1 MFDVLLLPAHLDA
14 NPAMPEN
21 LHKKTPVF
29 CRRRALVFVK
39 NTGSRTRLFGNPA
52 VRSTFVEPAAAAKIA
67 LAEEAASV
75 DEDPWLCVTGLRR
88 FCQYRRLTH

>member
-1 MFDVLLLPAHLDA
+1 MIKVLLLPAYLDA

-52 VRSTFVEPAAAAKIA
+52 ILSAFAK
-67 LAEEAASV
+67 ASADFGPV
-75 DEDPWLCVTGLRR
+75 VLRHR
-88 FCQYRRLTH
+88 ITPVLPVSETKLRM

>member
-1 MFDVLLLPAHLDA
+1 MIKVLLLPAYLDA

-52 VRSTFVEPAAAAKIA
+52 VRAICSMT
-67 LAEEAASV
+67 
-75 DEDPWLCVTGLRR
+75 EDPWLCVTGLRR